1 MVRLNTS
8 KKLLW
13 FFYIGLFAFM
23 FLCNAMTIR
32 LGDDFAYGYSWADDA
47 RITNPLQIIPS
58 MAAHMERMNG
68 RLVAHA
74 AAQLC
79 LMLPDWIFDV
89 VNSLVFAV
97 QIPLIVRI
105 CKDPGEPQN
114 NLLHVSIFCA
124 MWLFELAFGQVN
136 LWLDGAC
143 NYLWSVVAG
152 LLFILSYVRYFLE
165 EKTHRMKLPLAVLF
179 LFLSVAMGGWAES
192 GSAAFIFMAALLL
205 ALGHFWQKKPV
216 SPIHVAGIILAV
228 AGYISIYLAPAQA
241 NKGSAMSLMSLLRGF
256 LSCCLR
262 LSDIWI
268 LVAAFVILLVLNVC
282 NGTDKKRLAL
292 AGVFFLG
299 AMCANFILIFAL
311 FYPDRVAI
319 STTVMLICADAI
331 LAQSLC
337 AQGNYRKVAQSI
349 LLLLVLTAPAQLMRG
364 TKDIYDTYAVMKA
377 NEDYLYQC
385 AEEGIMDVE
394 LPIVL
399 PDTKY
404 SGVKDQRYLSC
415 DDAHTWPNNS
425 MARYYGVDSI
435 LGIKP
440 EYILP

>member
-1 MVRLNTS
+1 MTRLNTS
-8 KKLLW
+8 RKLLW
-13 FFYIGLFAFM
+13 TFYIALFVLM
-23 FLCNAMTIR
+23 YLCNAMTIR
-32 LGDDFAYGYSWADDA
+32 LGDDFAYSYSWADGS
-47 RITNPLQIIPS
+47 RITNLLQIIPS
-58 MAAHMERMNG
+58 MEAHAFRMNG

-79 LMLPDWIFDV
+79 LMLPDWLFDV
-89 VNSLVFAV
+89 VNALVFAV
-97 QIPLIVRI
+97 QIPLVVRI
-105 CKDPGEPQN
+105 CKDKDELQN
-114 NLLHVSIFCA
+114 NLLHVGIFCT
-124 MWLFELAFGQVN
+124 MWSFELAFGQVN

-152 LLFILSYVRYFLE
+152 LLFIQTYVSHFMNDDY
-165 EKTHRMKLPLAVLF
+165 RMKLPKVLF
-179 LFLSVAMGGWAES
+179 LLLSVAMGGWAES
-192 GSAAFIFMAALLL
+192 GSAAFIFMAVLLL
-205 ALGHFWQKKPV
+205 VLSHFWQKKPV
-216 SPIHVAGIILAV
+216 SLIHVVGILFAV

-241 NKGSAMSLMSLLRGF
+241 NKGSAFSLMSLLRGLLNCF
-256 LSCCLR
+256 LQ

-268 LVAAFVILLVLNVC
+268 LVAAFVVLLALNIA

-331 LAQSLC
+331 LIQSLFSK
-337 AQGNYRKVAQSI
+337 GNYRTVVVSLLMLLI
-349 LLLLVLTAPAQLMRG
+349 LAAPAQLMRG
-364 TKDIYDTYAVMKA
+364 TKDIYDTYVAMKA

-385 AEEGIMDVE
+385 AQEGIVDVE

-399 PDTKY
+399 PGTHY
-404 SGVKDQRYLSC
+404 AGLKDQRYLSVE
-415 DDAHTWPNNS
+415 DPNDWPNNA
-425 MARYYGVDSI
+425 MARYYGVDTI
-435 LGIKP
+435 LGIAP